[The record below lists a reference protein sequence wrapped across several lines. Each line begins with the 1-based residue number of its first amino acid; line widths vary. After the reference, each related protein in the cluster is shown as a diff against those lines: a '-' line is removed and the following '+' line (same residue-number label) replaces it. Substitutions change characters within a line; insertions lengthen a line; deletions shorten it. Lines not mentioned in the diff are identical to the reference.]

1 MRAGLVIALL
11 ATLIGCDAIVGAECA
26 DGLVRCGDR
35 CTTELECAAG
45 MDAGGMDAGVRDAGD
60 AGDDELDAE
69 VPIDGDAGRRIPEGG
84 TQERDS
90 AIDGAMEDGAVEDG
104 AVDDASTGD
113 GSMGD
118 GGGPMGCD
126 LGEIECDGMCVDGR
140 TDPIHCGG
148 CDIVCEAGE
157 VCADGVCT
165 ATCDAPLV
173 RCGAR
178 CIDVSS
184 DPDNCGGCGVVCA
197 SGICI
202 DGECSDALA
211 GHVVAIGHDYVSSRS
226 GMRRLAGNAVFLAR
240 GSPAR
245 VVVFEGGSTRASR
258 LGTDA
263 AIQLV
268 ANNIGRT
275 WDRIVVEHPAEVPY
289 ELADADAFVI
299 YAQSTSTDAE
309 LREWGAAWSR
319 ALESFVRRGRVVVMF
334 ETQSDTNAGTW
345 QILDAAGLFACTGRT
360 ATTSPTIMVV
370 EPSDAVAL
378 RVPLTYAYERET
390 VRFETTQPTVVCS
403 DGTGPVVVH
412 RTIVP

>member
-1 MRAGLVIALL
+1 MKRSMFALALVAMMIA
-11 ATLIGCDAIVGAECA
+11 GCDAIVGAECA

-35 CTTELECAAG
+35 CATELECTAG
-45 MDAGGMDAGVRDAGD
+45 MDAGGMDAAIDAGTDD
-60 AGDDELDAE
+60 AGDDLDAE
-69 VPIDGDAGRRIPEGG
+69 IPIDGDAGRRVREAGS
-84 TQERDS
+84 QD
-90 AIDGAMEDGAVEDG
+90 DDGAVGDG
-104 AVDDASTGD
+104 AVDDGSTGD
-113 GSMGD
+113 ASMGD
-118 GGGPMGCD
+118 GGGPVGCD

-140 TDPIHCGG
+140 TDPSHCGG
-148 CDIVCEAGE
+148 CDVVCDPGE
-157 VCADGVCT
+157 LCAEGVCT
-165 ATCDAPLV
+165 ATCDPPLV

-184 DPDNCGGCGVVCA
+184 DPDNCGGCGIVCA

-211 GHVVAIGHDYVSSRS
+211 GHVVAIGHDYVTSRA

-245 VVVFEGGSTRASR
+245 VVVFEGGSTAASR
-258 LGTDA
+258 SGTDA

-268 ANNIGRT
+268 ANGIGRT
-275 WDRIVVEHPAEVPY
+275 WDRIAVDDPEEVPLW
-289 ELADADAFVI
+289 LADADAFVI
-299 YAQSTSTDAE
+299 YAQTTSTDAE
-309 LREWGAAWSR
+309 LREWGASWSR
-319 ALESFVRRGRVVVMF
+319 ALDSFVRRGRVVVMF

-345 QILDAAGLFACTGRT
+345 QILDAAGLFACTGRI

-412 RTIVP
+412 RTIVPR